1 MIVWLAIICAGI
13 LTFTARFLTL
23 SPLMPKTL
31 PLWLQ
36 LSMKFV
42 PVSVLTA
49 IIVPAIFISPETGA
63 LVIQD
68 NLRIGAAII
77 AIIVAYYTR
86 STVATIISGLCVIWL
101 LTFWQ

>member
-13 LTFTARFLTL
+13 LTFSARFLTL

-31 PLWLQ
+31 PVSLQ
-36 LSMKFV
+36 LALKFV
-42 PVSVLTA
+42 PVSVLMA
-49 IIVPAIFISPETGA
+49 IIVPAIFISPETGT

>member
-1 MIVWLAIICAGI
+1 VIVWLAIICAGI
-13 LTFTARFLTL
+13 LTFAARFLPL
-23 SPLMPKTL
+23 SGLMPKTL
-31 PLWLQ
+31 PFWLQ
-36 LSMKFV
+36 IAMKFV

-49 IIVPAIFISPETGA
+49 IIVPAISPETGA

-68 NLRIGAAII
+68 NLRIGAAIV

-86 STVATIISGLCVIWL
+86 STVATIMSGLCVIWL

>member
-1 MIVWLAIICAGI
+1 MRWNFDLFRTISYPISLNAKNASSLASISHEVCASICINGNHC
-13 LTFTARFLTL
+13 
-23 SPLMPKTL
+23 S
-31 PLWLQ
+31 
-36 LSMKFV
+36 SY
-42 PVSVLTA
+42 
-49 IIVPAIFISPETGA
+49 FISPETGA